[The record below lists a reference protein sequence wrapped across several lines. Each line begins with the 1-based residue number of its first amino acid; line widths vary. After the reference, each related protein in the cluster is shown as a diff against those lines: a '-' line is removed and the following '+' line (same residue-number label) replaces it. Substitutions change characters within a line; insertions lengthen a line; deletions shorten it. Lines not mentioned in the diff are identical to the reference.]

1 VNKMPEATETLIEA
15 IIERDAIIARVRAV
29 EAQIAPMIEQMWEAS
44 RRVEDLANRAKAA
57 E

>member
-1 VNKMPEATETLIEA
+1 VNKPDETLIEA

>member
-1 VNKMPEATETLIEA
+1 MNKPDVTETLLDA
-15 IIERDAIIARVRAV
+15 IIERDEIIARVRAV
-29 EAQIAPMIEQMWEAS
+29 EADLAPMITAMWEAS

>member
-1 VNKMPEATETLIEA
+1 MNKMPEATETLVEA
-15 IIERDAIIARVRAV
+15 IRERDSIIEKIRAV
-29 EAQIAPMIEQMWEAS
+29 EADLAPMITAMWEAS